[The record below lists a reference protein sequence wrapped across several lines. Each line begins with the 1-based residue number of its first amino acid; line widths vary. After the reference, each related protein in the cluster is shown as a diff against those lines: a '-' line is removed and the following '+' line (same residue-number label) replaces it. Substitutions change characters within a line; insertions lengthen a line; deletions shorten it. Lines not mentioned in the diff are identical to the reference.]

1 MPITPFKLM
10 IAGTIA
16 QAGGMV
22 IQGLAAKAQSETEA
36 AILEQNAKIK
46 EREAEAERKAAEV
59 EAEQFARRG
68 KELIGTQRVGYA
80 KGGVLAEGTPAL
92 LLEET
97 AAELEKDRLQILKEG
112 YLRGGFRESEATGL
126 RFEGTAAK
134 TRGTSA
140 LTGSVLSAGG
150 TLLTGYGTSNLRVSI
165 SDKYLK
171 SRI

>member
-1 MPITPFKLM
+1 MMTAL
-10 IAGTIA
+10 IAGAVISA
-16 QAGGMV
+16 VGV
-22 IQGLAAKAQSETEA
+22 IQQGFAAKAQSETEA

-46 EREAEAERKAAEV
+46 EREAEAEQKAAEV

-97 AAELEKDRLQILKEG
+97 AQELEKDRLQILKEG

-134 TRGTSA
+134 ARGGAA
-140 LTGSVLSAGG
+140 LRGSVLAAGG
-150 TLLTGYGTSNLRVSI
+150 TLLTGYGTS
-165 SDKYLK
+165 KYMK
-171 SRI
+171 SRIS

>member
-1 MPITPFKLM
+1 MAIFKALM
-10 IAGTIA
+10 AGAII
-16 QAGGMV
+16 QAGGQI

-59 EAEQFARRG
+59 EAGQFARQG

-97 AAELEKDRLQILKEG
+97 TAELEKDRLQILKEG
-112 YLRGGFRESEATGL
+112 YLRGGFRESEAIGL
-126 RFEGTAAK
+126 RFEKGAALQ
-134 TRGTSA
+134 RGTSA
-140 LTGSVLSAGG
+140 LTGSVIGSAG
-150 TLLTGYGTSNLRVSI
+150 TLLTGFGTA
-165 SDKYLK
+165 KYMK
-171 SRI
+171 SRTS